1 MPPIGGFFRVCPIQG
16 CSLTRLLPM
25 ALSTVSFDTVSIV
38 EDTASATDLL
48 TKNTLT
54 TAGVVV
60 AAGTGVAGAAVLTAA
75 LPAQMLLAAGISSG
89 LIYAVDRKSKDLPIL
104 PWVKTQEATTS
115 TPAAA

>member
-1 MPPIGGFFRVCPIQG
+1 
-16 CSLTRLLPM
+16 M
-25 ALSTVSFDTVSIV
+25 ALITQAFNNSDISDGV
-38 EDTASATDLL
+38 TASATDLL

-89 LIYAVDRKSKDLPIL
+89 LIYAGDRKSKDLPIL
-104 PWVKTQEATTS
+104 PWVKTEEATTS